1 MRLID
6 TKLQPSV
13 YNNCPPSVWS
23 MLDCLVHKVMDIV
36 HKYFNGFL
44 ANFYT
49 CFLSFYV
56 VAKTQMEAQV
66 DNIPGSSYLHPI
78 NHLLKLWSI
87 LLH

>member
-1 MRLID
+1 M
-6 TKLQPSV
+6 V
-13 YNNCPPSVWS
+13 
-23 MLDCLVHKVMDIV
+23 DCLVHKIMDIV

-66 DNIPGSSYLHPI
+66 DNIPGSS
-78 NHLLKLWSI
+78 
-87 LLH
+87 

>member
-23 MLDCLVHKVMDIV
+23 MVELVLVLKIMDIF

-49 CFLSFYV
+49 CFLSFLV

-66 DNIPGSSYLHPI
+66 DNIPGSS
-78 NHLLKLWSI
+78 
-87 LLH
+87 